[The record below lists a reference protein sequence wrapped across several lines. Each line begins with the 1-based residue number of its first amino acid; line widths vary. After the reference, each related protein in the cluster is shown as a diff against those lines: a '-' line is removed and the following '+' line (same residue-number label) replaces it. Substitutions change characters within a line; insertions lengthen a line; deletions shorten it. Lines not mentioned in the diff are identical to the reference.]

1 VVATSKSGAKVKY
14 TVTATD
20 NVDAAPKVACT
31 PKSDTVFPL
40 GKTTVKCTATDAA
53 GNQSSGTF
61 LVKVLVQ
68 WGGVLPPIAPNGTS
82 RFTFKQAI
90 PVAFTLTGASVDIC
104 DLPAR
109 LWVAPLDAS
118 GRPGTEIAARR
129 VSGSG
134 NLFDFMTAGHK
145 YLLTMDTKP
154 LALGGW
160 QLRVD
165 LGDGEVHTV
174 KITLVR

>member
-1 VVATSKSGAKVKY
+1 M
-14 TVTATD
+14 
-20 NVDAAPKVACT
+20 
-31 PKSDTVFPL
+31 FPL

-68 WGGVLPPIAPNGTS
+68 WGRLLPPVKSDGTS
-82 RFTFKQAI
+82 RFTFKQSI
-90 PVAFTLTGASVDIC
+90 PVAFTLAGASADIC

-118 GRPGTEIAARR
+118 GKPGAEIPARR

-134 NLFDFMTAGHK
+134 NQFDFVTAGHK
-145 YLLTMDTKP
+145 YLLTMDTRP
-154 LALGGW
+154 LALGAW

-174 KITLVR
+174 KVTLVR